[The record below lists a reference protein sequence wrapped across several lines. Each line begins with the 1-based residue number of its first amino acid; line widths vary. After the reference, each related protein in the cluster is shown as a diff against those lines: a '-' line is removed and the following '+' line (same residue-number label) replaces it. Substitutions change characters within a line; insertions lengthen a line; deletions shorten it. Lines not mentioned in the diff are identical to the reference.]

1 MNYKD
6 EHSIINFSHTTYNSV
21 TGEEEVREF
30 TKRCNILNNPNLE
43 ELESILTDFTHML
56 GFNYVLRVEA
66 ITNDYED

>member
-6 EHSIINFSHTTYNSV
+6 EHSVINFSHTIYNSV

-30 TKRCNILNNPNLE
+30 TKRCNILNAPNLE

-66 ITNDYED
+66 ITNDCED